1 MDDKKFSFE
10 KLEVYTESR
19 KLVREVYQLVKQLP
33 SEERF
38 ALGAQIRRAIVQLS
52 FPPLNHK
59 PSTLNHKPNLL
70 FLLACARS
78 DKKGDSRK
86 KILFGTLGC
95 PLTQRRGPP
104 LAENTKHFQ
113 RGKCTKY
120 SFNTRN
126 YFAQKN

>member
-78 DKKGDSRK
+78 DKKRGLQKKSSFRNPGLSADPAAWPTPCRK
-86 KILFGTLGC
+86 YKTFSARQMYKIF
-95 PLTQRRGPP
+95 
-104 LAENTKHFQ
+104 F
-113 RGKCTKY
+113 
-120 SFNTRN
+120 
-126 YFAQKN
+126 

>member
-59 PSTLNHKPNLL
+59 PSLL
-70 FLLACARS
+70 TPQPSTINQTSYSSLPVQEVT
-78 DKKGDSRK
+78 KKGDSRK
-86 KILFGTLGC
+86 KSSFRNPGLSADPAAWPTPC
-95 PLTQRRGPP
+95 R
-104 LAENTKHFQ
+104 KHKTFSARQ
-113 RGKCTKY
+113 MYKI
-120 SFNTRN
+120 F
-126 YFAQKN
+126 F

>member
-52 FPPLNHK
+52 FPPLTPH
-59 PSTLNHKPNLL
+59 PSTINPQ
-70 FLLACARS
+70 
-78 DKKGDSRK
+78 
-86 KILFGTLGC
+86 
-95 PLTQRRGPP
+95 P
-104 LAENTKHFQ
+104 
-113 RGKCTKY
+113 
-120 SFNTRN
+120 
-126 YFAQKN
+126 

>member
-59 PSTLNHKPNLL
+59 PSPLNPHPSTINQTSYSSLPVQEVT
-70 FLLACARS
+70 
-78 DKKGDSRK
+78 KKGDSRK
-86 KILFGTLGC
+86 KFFSE
-95 PLTQRRGPP
+95 PWVVR
-104 LAENTKHFQ
+104 
-113 RGKCTKY
+113 
-120 SFNTRN
+120 
-126 YFAQKN
+126 